1 MLFEQPE
8 HVRGFDYGWRP
19 YPEAASFGAKEWHPV
34 HVESTGKGDISPGV
48 IPVDGKEILG
58 KVDVKNERASYGY
71 KGKEHEIVGPA
82 VHKVM
87 VLCRKARPGC
97 KFD

>member
-1 MLFEQPE
+1 
-8 HVRGFDYGWRP
+8 
-19 YPEAASFGAKEWHPV
+19 V

-48 IPVDGKEILG
+48 ITVDGKQILG
-58 KVDVKNERASYGY
+58 KVDVKNEKASYGY
-71 KGKEHEIVGPA
+71 GGKEITSVGPA
-82 VHKVM
+82 VHNVM